1 MLKADLVIEFIY
13 LGHRVRPCRNGQNLK
28 VIAPHMGLKLVQ
40 RGHLFPAGGA
50 PCRPEIHQ
58 QRLAAIILKAQLI
71 SVTIQKAGIGGHFA
85 ISGVQRG
92 QPVGAGGVKVDL
104 AGDRGIC
111 TDNQRRIK
119 QKRTKHVTSEGRNM
133 TNQSDSTANRMWGGR
148 FAAGPDAIMEAINAS
163 IGFDQRLYAQDI
175 RGSRAHAAMLA
186 AQGIISSNDAD
197 SIREG
202 LLTVLSEI
210 ESGSFAFSTALE
222 DIHMNVEARLKELI
236 GEPAGR
242 LHTARSRN
250 DQVATDFRLWV
261 RDQCDAAIEGLEALI
276 RAALT
281 QAEAGADWVMP
292 GFTHLQTAQPVT
304 WGHHMMAY
312 VEMFG
317 RDLSRFQDARKRMNE
332 SPLGAAALAGTSF
345 PIDRHAT
352 AEALG
357 FDRPMANSLDAVS
370 DRDFALEFLSAAA
383 ICAVHLS
390 RLAEELVI
398 WSSAQFRF
406 VTLSDRF
413 STGSSIMP
421 QKKNPDAAEL
431 IRAKIG
437 RILGAAVALF
447 VVMKGLPLAYSKDMQ
462 EDKEQVFDAA
472 DHLMLALAA
481 MTGMLTDLTAN
492 TDRLEDAAGSGF
504 STATDLADWLVRAA
518 GLPFR
523 EAHHV
528 TGTLVGMAERDGVDL
543 PDLTLDQM
551 QGVNPAITEDVY
563 EVLGVHNS
571 VASRQS
577 YGGTAPDQVRIQ
589 IARWKE
595 KLA

>member
-1 MLKADLVIEFIY
+1 MTE
-13 LGHRVRPCRNGQNLK
+13 Q
-28 VIAPHMGLKLVQ
+28 
-40 RGHLFPAGGA
+40 PA
-50 PCRPEIHQ
+50 
-58 QRLAAIILKAQLI
+58 
-71 SVTIQKAGIGGHFA
+71 
-85 ISGVQRG
+85 
-92 QPVGAGGVKVDL
+92 
-104 AGDRGIC
+104 
-111 TDNQRRIK
+111 
-119 QKRTKHVTSEGRNM
+119 
-133 TNQSDSTANRMWGGR
+133 STANTMWGGR

-186 AQGIISSNDAD
+186 AQGIISDSDAKA
-197 SIREG
+197 IGEG

-210 ESGSFAFSTALE
+210 ESGGFPFSTALE
-222 DIHMNVEARLKELI
+222 DIHMNVESRLKEII

-261 RDQCDAAIEGLEALI
+261 RDQCDAAISGLEALI
-276 RAALT
+276 RAALA

-317 RDLSRFQDARKRMNE
+317 RDMSRFQDARRRMNE
-332 SPLGAAALAGTSF
+332 SPLGAAAMAGTGF

-352 AEALG
+352 AAALG

-370 DRDFALEFLSAAA
+370 DRDFALEYLSSAA

-406 VTLSDRF
+406 VTMSDRF

-472 DHLMLALAA
+472 DNLMLALAA
-481 MTGMLTDLTAN
+481 MTGMLSDLTAN
-492 TDRLEDAAGSGF
+492 RDRLETAAGSGF
-504 STATDLADWLVRAA
+504 STATDLADWLVRKA

-523 EAHHV
+523 DAHHV
-528 TGTLVGMAERDGVDL
+528 TGALVAMAEKSGVDL
-543 PDLTLDQM
+543 PDLTLGQM
-551 QGVNPAITEDVY
+551 QSVNPAITDDVY
-563 EVLGVHNS
+563 NVLGVHNS
-571 VASRQS
+571 VASRMS
-577 YGGTAPDQVRIQ
+577 YGGTAPAQVRAQ

-595 KLA
+595 KLV